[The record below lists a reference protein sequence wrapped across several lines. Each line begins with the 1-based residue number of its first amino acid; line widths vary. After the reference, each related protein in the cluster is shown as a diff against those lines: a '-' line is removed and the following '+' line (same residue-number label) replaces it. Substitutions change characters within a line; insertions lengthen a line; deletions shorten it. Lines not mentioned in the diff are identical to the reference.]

1 MKYQITYPN
10 LPQRFLKARDFLMS
24 NFRPIL
30 NHYGVT
36 EQQYRI
42 LRVLGEYEQLEP
54 RELCELCQILSPSMA
69 GVLAR
74 MEETGLVHRERVADD
89 QRRVMVSLTRQ
100 GEQLMH
106 QIGPLINLQ
115 YQNIERACGK
125 KILAE
130 LFQVL
135 ENFIALD
142 GKAISQVELPAIIPS
157 TKSAGSIKKKKYA
170 RK

>member
-69 GVLAR
+69 GVLTR
-74 MEETGLVHRERVADD
+74 MEEMGLVHRERMAGD
-89 QRRVMVSLTRQ
+89 QRRVMVSLTGQ
-100 GEQLMH
+100 GELLMH
-106 QIGPLINLQ
+106 QIGPLINQQ
-115 YQNIERACGK
+115 YQNIEQACGK
-125 KILAE
+125 KIFAE

-135 ENFIALD
+135 EEFIALEV
-142 GKAISQVELPAIIPS
+142 KAISQVKLPALIPAKPATS
-157 TKSAGSIKKKKYA
+157 SNKKKSP
-170 RK
+170 RR